1 MTRSRKAE
9 GALPPRTETGEAA
22 ASWTAVTRDIRV
34 VVRSFF
40 LEDQSQ
46 PDERQYV
53 WAYRIRIEN
62 GGSEPVRLLRRT
74 WQITDAN
81 GRTQHVHAD
90 GVVGEQPLL
99 DPGETFEYTS
109 GTPLETP
116 TGFMRGAYHMILTR
130 SGEAFDVA
138 IPAFSLDSPHQ
149 NAVLH

>member
-1 MTRSRKAE
+1 MERMEVSAGE
-9 GALPPRTETGEAA
+9 GEADDADAEA
-22 ASWTAVTRDIRV
+22 AWSAVTRDIRV

-46 PDERQYV
+46 PEERQYV

-62 GGSEPVRLLRRT
+62 GGSESVRLLRRT
-74 WQITDAN
+74 WLITDAR

-90 GVVGEQPLL
+90 GVVGEQPVL

-116 TGFMRGAYHMILTR
+116 TGFMRGAYHMVATA
-130 SGEAFDVA
+130 SGEAFEVA
-138 IPAFSLDSPHQ
+138 IPPFSLDSPHHSGL
-149 NAVLH
+149 VH